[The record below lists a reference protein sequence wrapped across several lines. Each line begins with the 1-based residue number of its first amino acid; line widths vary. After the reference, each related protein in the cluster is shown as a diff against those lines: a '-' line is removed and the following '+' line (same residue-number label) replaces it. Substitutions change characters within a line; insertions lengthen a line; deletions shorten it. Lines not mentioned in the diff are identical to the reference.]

1 MQSFV
6 TNIRQIRS
14 EMNIAPKV
22 QIPILLQDASEGDL
36 NLLNETSVFIK
47 DMANVYEI
55 KTITDAPPLSA
66 ISLLGGMKILIPLE
80 GLIDIESERKR
91 LEKKLIQIQNNLSS
105 VDQRLENEDFKS
117 KAPKDVVEKLVSQ
130 SELLSQDKI
139 KIERQIEM
147 MSLS

>member
-1 MQSFV
+1 
-6 TNIRQIRS
+6 
-14 EMNIAPKV
+14 
-22 QIPILLQDASEGDL
+22 
-36 NLLNETSVFIK
+36 
-47 DMANVYEI
+47 MANVYEI

>member
-1 MQSFV
+1 L
-6 TNIRQIRS
+6 
-14 EMNIAPKV
+14 A
-22 QIPILLQDASEGDL
+22 
-36 NLLNETSVFIK
+36 
-47 DMANVYEI
+47 
-55 KTITDAPPLSA
+55 
-66 ISLLGGMKILIPLE
+66 

>member
-1 MQSFV
+1 
-6 TNIRQIRS
+6 
-14 EMNIAPKV
+14 
-22 QIPILLQDASEGDL
+22 
-36 NLLNETSVFIK
+36 
-47 DMANVYEI
+47 
-55 KTITDAPPLSA
+55 LSA
-66 ISLLGGMKILIPLE
+66 ISLLGGMKIHIPLE

-105 VDQRLENEDFKS
+105 VNQRLENKNFKS
-117 KAPKDVVEKLVSQ
+117 KAPKDVVENLVSQ